1 MENSLIAVFALLSVT
16 FLLLG
21 VIIGWLV
28 KEQLTIFSYQLQTP
42 NGVHPEMYDENGNII
57 PDEILAVRFENS
69 EEHDNDEEE
78 DD

>member
-1 MENSLIAVFALLSVT
+1 MENSLIAIFALLSVT

-57 PDEILAVRFENS
+57 PESLIAFRF
-69 EEHDNDEEE
+69 DNLEDEE
-78 DD
+78 DDD